1 MRNTGRRT
9 SGRMSLPEEG
19 CALRYSIPA
28 SRLVSRFR
36 GILTCV
42 VALALCAI
50 ALPGQAEPAETLPL
64 PQDPAA
70 ALNLPAGFHATVY
83 ADLNQQGASYF
94 SGPRF
99 MAFDAQG
106 QLYLSLG
113 MQNKVVMLP
122 DRDRDGRA
130 DEVVLVADKLSAP
143 QGLAFVDGALLVA
156 NQDGVVRLEDDA
168 GRWPARKV
176 TPWIKDLPSGGHT
189 LKSLKLGADG
199 YLYLNVGSSCNVCV
213 ESDPLRATILR
224 YTKTGQPAGAL
235 VTLGRHAQSP
245 VWARGLRNAQGFDW
259 HLSGAMYATNDGSDM
274 RVASKGGKVD
284 DTLPPEHLNRIEG
297 GQHYGWPHCWGQ
309 RETDPA
315 FPGSE
320 GFCAATQGPA
330 ATFPA
335 HSTPIGIAFLHKSAF
350 PQSYRNSAIVALH
363 GSWNRQEPSGYKLVQ
378 VRFEGDQPVAVT
390 DFMTGWLSQ
399 SGAWGRPVDVV
410 VGPDGALYVSDDR
423 AGLVYR
429 VTYKP

>member
-1 MRNTGRRT
+1 M
-9 SGRMSLPEEG
+9 
-19 CALRYSIPA
+19 
-28 SRLVSRFR
+28 
-36 GILTCV
+36 
-42 VALALCAI
+42 
-50 ALPGQAEPAETLPL
+50 
-64 PQDPAA
+64 
-70 ALNLPAGFHATVY
+70 VY

-335 HSTPIGIAFLHKSAF
+335 HSTPIGIAFLDKSAF